1 MHHVVLCT
9 KIKIR
14 WLNEICFLWSHFIS
28 GHVFACCMP
37 VSLYLSLSLCLSFV
51 FLSALEDACFGSLCH
66 VHHHQEHPHLPRGL
80 LQLCTFRLVSLFT
93 LYLVL
98 VSIAAS
104 LFPCKFSSSNVF
116 LFWPNAIVF
125 KDIFSISL
133 VNFCTLEHCV
143 CVYTLVHFL
152 FFSSC
157 YYVPGPQKPWPPLQK
172 FI

>member
-28 GHVFACCMP
+28 GHVLACCMP

-116 LFWPNAIVF
+116 LFIGRMQLSLRTYFLSLLLIFARLSTVF
-125 KDIFSISL
+125 VS
-133 VNFCTLEHCV
+133 T
-143 CVYTLVHFL
+143 
-152 FFSSC
+152 
-157 YYVPGPQKPWPPLQK
+157 P
-172 FI
+172 